1 MDREAE
7 VLQDRIEIAPL
18 ERRRHDAQ
26 ERVRSDQNEQ
36 IERNRDPGLHR
47 QHRRL
52 EARWHVAPE
61 RGHQRTEH
69 GQDEHPQ

>member
-26 ERVRSDQNEQ
+26 ERVRSDQNKQ

-47 QHRRL
+47 QYRRL
-52 EARWHVAPE
+52 EARRHVAPE